1 MKLVARTN
9 PGMDATQPGRI
20 RWTGLR
26 VAGCVAVAAALCA
39 AVVPAIGAV
48 AASRTV
54 TYYACVA
61 RRTGALKVVSAS
73 ARCAAGQHKI
83 SWNNIGPAGPRGPRG
98 RPGPVTGYV
107 DTVSNNVPLS
117 KSGTTVATLQ
127 LPTGKFLLMATFY
140 LVNLGTSSDAV
151 KCSLVS
157 GSGTIV
163 DQAFGTLSALTGSS
177 PDQTMALQG
186 ATTAGGKI
194 TVVCSSGGSA
204 DFADSV
210 IMTATQVT
218 SLVVSSG

>member
-1 MKLVARTN
+1 M
-9 PGMDATQPGRI
+9 
-20 RWTGLR
+20 
-26 VAGCVAVAAALCA
+26 
-39 AVVPAIGAV
+39 
-48 AASRTV
+48 
-54 TYYACVA
+54 
-61 RRTGALKVVSAS
+61 
-73 ARCAAGQHKI
+73 
-83 SWNNIGPAGPRGPRG
+83 
-98 RPGPVTGYV
+98 TGYV